1 VTSPARRSRRA
12 PRGALG
18 AAAASLALSVA
29 AACASPAGTGAPGSD
44 DAQRP
49 STSTSTAPSTSVA
62 PTTTAPP
69 SLAPV
74 DPVAWA
80 PCGGGL
86 DCATVAVPVDHAAH
100 AGPRI
105 DLALVRRPAGDPGA
119 RIGVLLVNPGGPGA
133 SGTARV
139 RRGFVVSDEVAA
151 RFDVVGF
158 DPRGV
163 GESAPFGCDAEV
175 ARFRAANLD
184 PAGPAQH
191 RELDEAARALAEACE
206 ASAGDLLAHLG
217 TADVVRD
224 VELIR
229 RALGEARVSYVGL
242 SYGTQVGL
250 LWADTWPT
258 SMRAMV
264 LDAVVDPAA
273 AGRTGSTEQVE
284 AVDAR
289 IGEIDAACAA
299 DPGCPLLPTGGV
311 LAAHDVLAET
321 LAVEPVDGVGRTQLA
336 YATIMATYDP
346 ELWPR
351 LWDALASALDGEVS
365 GLAALADRFTSL
377 VEYAPYAAV
386 TCLDADHP
394 VGYRAWQRQGDALA
408 AASARVGRV
417 IANELLPCAHWPP
430 ATLEPRQVRI
440 TGGPPVLVVAAD
452 GDAATPL
459 PQAARVTAAL
469 DRARLLTVRSDRHV
483 SLSWNRCAQDAA
495 TRYLVDLELPPPD
508 HRC

>member
-1 VTSPARRSRRA
+1 VTHARR
-12 PRGALG
+12 
-18 AAAASLALSVA
+18 AAGVA
-29 AACASPAGTGAPGSD
+29 AALGLALAAGCASPAGTDTPGSD
-44 DAQRP
+44 RAQDP
-49 STSTSTAPSTSVA
+49 PTTTGAPPPA
-62 PTTTAPP
+62 PTTAPP
-69 SLAPV
+69 ATLAPV
-74 DPVAWA
+74 DPVEWA
-80 PCGGGL
+80 PCDSGL
-86 DCATVAVPVDHAAH
+86 DCATVAVPVDHAVH
-100 AGPRI
+100 DGPRI
-105 DLALVRRPAGDPGA
+105 DLALLRRPAGDPGA

-163 GESAPFGCDAEV
+163 GQSAPFGCDDEL

-184 PAGPAQH
+184 PVTPAQH
-191 RELDEAARALAEACE
+191 RELDEAARGLAEACE
-206 ASAGDLLAHLG
+206 ASAGDLLPHLG

-229 RALGEARVSYVGL
+229 RALGEDRVSYVGL

-250 LWADTWPT
+250 RWADTWPT
-258 SMRAMV
+258 SVRALV
-264 LDAVVDPAA
+264 LDAVVDPAL
-273 AGRTGSTEQVE
+273 AGRTGSTDQVE

-289 IGEIDAACAA
+289 IHEIDAACAA
-299 DPGCPLLPTGGV
+299 DPGCPLQRTGGV
-311 LAAHDVLAET
+311 LAAHDELAAA
-321 LAVEPVDGVGRTQLA
+321 LASEPVGGVGRTQLA

-351 LWDALASALDGEVS
+351 LWDALADGLEDDLT

-386 TCLDADHP
+386 SCLDADHP
-394 VGYRAWQRQGDALA
+394 VGYRAWQREGDALA
-408 AASARVGRV
+408 GASARVGRV
-417 IANELLPCAHWPP
+417 IANELLPCAHWPS
-430 ATLEPRQVRI
+430 ATLEPREVRI
-440 TGGPPVLVVAAD
+440 AGGPPVLVIAAD

-459 PQAARVTAAL
+459 PQAAGVVDAL
-469 DRARLLTVRSDRHV
+469 DGARLLTVRSDRHV

-495 TRYLVDLELPPPD
+495 TRYLVDLELPAPG

>member
-1 VTSPARRSRRA
+1 VV
-12 PRGALG
+12 
-18 AAAASLALSVA
+18 LALALA
-29 AACASPAGTGAPGSD
+29 AGCSPPAGTGAPGSEE
-44 DAQRP
+44 AQDP
-49 STSTSTAPSTSVA
+49 SAGTTTGAP
-62 PTTTAPP
+62 PTTAPP
-69 SLAPV
+69 TTAPPLAPV
-74 DPVAWA
+74 DPVEWA
-80 PCGGGL
+80 PCDGGL
-86 DCATVAVPVDHAAH
+86 DCATVAVPVDHAVH
-100 AGPRI
+100 DGPRI

-163 GESAPFGCDAEV
+163 GQSAPFGCDAEL

-184 PAGPAQH
+184 PATPAQH
-191 RELDEAARALAEACE
+191 RELDDAARGLAQACE
-206 ASAGDLLAHLG
+206 ATAAGLLPHLG

-229 RALGEARVSYVGL
+229 RALGEDPVSFVGL

-250 LWADTWPT
+250 LWADTWPA
-258 SMRAMV
+258 SVRAMV
-264 LDAVVDPAA
+264 LDAVVDPAL
-273 AGRTGSTEQVE
+273 AGRTGSTDQVE

-289 IGEIDAACAA
+289 IHEIDAACAA
-299 DPGCPLLPTGGV
+299 DPGCPLQGAGGV
-311 LAAHDVLAET
+311 LAAHDQ
-321 LAVEPVDGVGRTQLA
+321 LAVALASEPVGDVGRTQLA

-351 LWDALASALDGEVS
+351 LAEALADALEGDVT
-365 GLAALADRFTSL
+365 GLAALADRFTAL

-386 TCLDADHP
+386 SCLDADHP
-394 VGYRAWQRQGDALA
+394 VGYRAWQREGDPLA
-408 AASARVGRV
+408 RASARVGRV

-440 TGGPPVLVVAAD
+440 EGGPPVLLIGAD

-459 PQAARVTAAL
+459 PQAARVADAL

-483 SLSWNRCAQDAA
+483 SLSWNPCAQDAA
-495 TRYLVDLELPPPD
+495 TRYLVDLELPPPG